1 MSTPTVAIPG
11 WFGGLK
17 RFSHIPLRILVA
29 LGAGILVLAAL
40 IAIVALR
47 SHTAVTYVT
56 KPVVRQTLVLSV
68 TASGT
73 VNPQNTV
80 TVGTQVSGII
90 SQLYVDFNSKVK
102 TGEVLAR
109 INPNTIQAQLD
120 QAEANLAQAQA
131 SAAEADA
138 NTTAQAAGATA
149 AQTAIP
155 KAQAALT
162 TAQEQLT
169 RDQALLTQG
178 YVPQE
183 TVQTDQSTVSQD
195 EAALAQAQAAYT
207 QSQAQT
213 QAQGA
218 GANAADAAVQAAQAT
233 VQQDAINLTNTVI
246 TSPVNGTVIA
256 RDVSVGQTVAASLAA
271 PTLFSI
277 AENLD
282 KMEVDINVGE
292 PDIGGISPGNTV
304 TFTVLAYPTT
314 TFTGKVTQVRI
325 NPQTLNNVVTYDVV
339 VDVANPKG
347 TLLPGMT
354 ANATID
360 TASAPNALIV
370 PLAAL
375 QFGVAR
381 SAGASATTGSATWGE
396 TLGSASSGSTASTG
410 AVYVE
415 RAGKLQ
421 AEQVTV
427 LLANSTEA
435 AVSPSAGSTL
445 DVGDLVVL
453 SQSMGG
459 TVVKKTATHAAAPT
473 LGGSSSNATR
483 GIH

>member
-17 RFSHIPLRILVA
+17 RFPHIPLRILAA
-29 LGAGILVLAAL
+29 LGAGVLILAVVV
-40 IAIVALR
+40 AIVALR
-47 SHTAVTYVT
+47 GHTAVTYVT
-56 KPVVRQTLVLSV
+56 KPIVRQTLILSV

-120 QAEANLAQAQA
+120 QADANLAQAQA
-131 SAAEADA
+131 SATEADA

-169 RDQALLTQG
+169 RDQSLLKQG

-183 TVQTDQSTVSQD
+183 AVQTDQSTVSQD

-256 RDVSVGQTVAASLAA
+256 RDVSVGQTVAASLSA

-314 TFTGKVTQVRI
+314 IFTGNVTQVRI

-354 ANATID
+354 ANATIE
-360 TASAPNALIV
+360 TASASNALIV

-375 QFGVAR
+375 QFGRHAQR
-381 SAGASATTGSATWGE
+381 GGFGDDR
-396 TLGSASSGSTASTG
+396 LG
-410 AVYVE
+410 
-415 RAGKLQ
+415 
-421 AEQVTV
+421 
-427 LLANSTEA
+427 
-435 AVSPSAGSTL
+435 
-445 DVGDLVVL
+445 DVGADARQRLEWQHRDERSHL
-453 SQSMGG
+453 
-459 TVVKKTATHAAAPT
+459 
-473 LGGSSSNATR
+473 R
-483 GIH
+483 

>member
-1 MSTPTVAIPG
+1 MFA
-11 WFGGLK
+11 
-17 RFSHIPLRILVA
+17 A
-29 LGAGILVLAAL
+29 LAVGILVLAA
-40 IAIVALR
+40 IVTIVALR
-47 SHTAVTYVT
+47 GHPAVTYVT
-56 KPVVRQTLVLSV
+56 KPLVRQTLVLSV

-73 VNPQNTV
+73 VNPQNTI

-90 SQLYVDFNSKVK
+90 SQIYVDFNSKVK

-109 INPNTIQAQLD
+109 IDPSIITAQLD
-120 QAEANLAQAQA
+120 QAKANLAQAQA
-131 SAAEADA
+131 SAVEAGA
-138 NTTAQAAGATA
+138 NTTAQGAGATA

-162 TAQEQLT
+162 AAQEQLT
-169 RDQALLTQG
+169 RDQSLLSQG

-195 EAALAQAQAAYT
+195 EASLAQAQAAYT
-207 QSQAQT
+207 QAQAQT

-218 GANAADAAVQAAQAT
+218 GTNAAAAAAQAAEAT
-233 VQQDAINLTNTVI
+233 VQQDTINLNNTVI
-246 TSPVNGTVIA
+246 TSPVDGTVIA
-256 RDVSVGQTVAASLAA
+256 REVSVGQTVAASLAA

-277 AENLD
+277 AQNLD

-292 PDIGGISPGNTV
+292 PDIGGIDPGNAV

-314 TFTGKVTQVRI
+314 TFAGTVTQVRI

-360 TASAPNALIV
+360 TAKADNALIV

-375 QFGVAR
+375 SFGLAR
-381 SAGASATTGSATWGE
+381 SAGGSATTGSAQWGQ
-396 TLGSASSGSTASTG
+396 TLGSATSGSTASTG
-410 AVYVE
+410 VVFVD

-421 AEQVTV
+421 AEHVTV
-427 LLANSTEA
+427 LLANSTQA
-435 AVSPSAGSTL
+435 AVSVSAGSAL
-445 DVGDLVVL
+445 DVGDLIVV
-453 SQSMGG
+453 SQTAGG
-459 TVVKKTATHAAAPT
+459 TVVAKAATHAAPT

>member
-17 RFSHIPLRILVA
+17 RFEHAPRWMYAA
-29 LGAGILVLAAL
+29 LAAGILVLVA
-40 IAIVALR
+40 IVTIVALR
-47 SHTAVTYVT
+47 GHTAVTYVT
-56 KPVVRQTLVLSV
+56 KPIVRQTLVLSV

-109 INPNTIQAQLD
+109 INPSTIQAQLD
-120 QAEANLAQAQA
+120 QADANLAQAQA
-131 SAAEADA
+131 SAAEANA

-155 KAQAALT
+155 KAQAALSV
-162 TAQEQLT
+162 AQEQLT
-169 RDQALLTQG
+169 RDQALLSQG

-183 TVQTDQSTVSQD
+183 TVQTDQSTVAQD
-195 EAALAQAQAAYT
+195 QAAVAQAQAAYA
-207 QSQAQT
+207 QSQAET

-218 GANAADAAVQAAQAT
+218 GGNAAAAAVQASEAT
-233 VQQDAINLTNTVI
+233 VQQDAINLANTVI

-277 AENLD
+277 AQNLD

-292 PDIGGISPGNTV
+292 PDIGGIVPGNTV
-304 TFTVLAYPTT
+304 TFTVLAYPST
-314 TFTGKVTQVRI
+314 TFTGSVTQVRI

-354 ANATID
+354 ANATIE
-360 TASAPNALIV
+360 TASAKDALIV

-375 QFGVAR
+375 QFGLAR
-381 SAGASATTGSATWGE
+381 SAGGSATSGSATWGQ
-396 TLGSASSGSTASTG
+396 TLGNASSGSSATSG
-410 AVYVE
+410 VVFVE

-421 AEQVTV
+421 AEHITV
-427 LLANSTEA
+427 LLANSTQA
-435 AVSPSAGSTL
+435 AVSASAGSTL
-445 DVGDLVVL
+445 NVGDLVVV
-453 SQSMGG
+453 SQSAGG
-459 TVVKKTATHAAAPT
+459 AVVTKSATHAAPS